1 MSEQL
6 APLMD
11 AIRAEAAA
19 KRVTIKALAKAADVS
34 YVAMRRYLAYADT
47 DRPMN
52 LSQLYRVADALGVTV
67 EYLAGEGARRA
78 KQALDDAGAALAD
91 HIRSLGGSEQDV
103 IDSLR
108 IVTGDQDV
116 AGSTVDL
123 PEEARG
129 KRRRG
134 RRAQ

>member
-1 MSEQL
+1 MTEQL

-78 KQALDDAGAALAD
+78 KQALDDAGAALAE

-103 IDSLR
+103 TESLR

-116 AGSTVDL
+116 AGSTVD
-123 PEEARG
+123 PPGEARG